1 MKNYIICLSILTY
14 SFCKVSTSHGQDSN
28 NMDRDKAL
36 NIFLECSS
44 CDMNYFK
51 ENLRIV
57 NYVREPALSDLQI
70 LITTLSTGSGGTEY
84 NLIFIGR
91 KRFVNI
97 NDTIVFSLSPDYT
110 EDETRSILLDK
121 INLGMVPYIMKTA
134 YANNLSLFI
143 DDTKISE
150 KESKDSWKS
159 WIFELNGSG
168 SLYGEKLSK
177 SYFINGSLYAGKITP
192 KIKFETNNNFTY
204 SESHFVLPMQDTVLY
219 INSFQRDFSSSN
231 LFVKSLG
238 NHFGVGGTACFRNS
252 QVSNLDFQMKLG
264 PAIEYNLFKYA
275 DASTKQL
282 RFIYSLGYEHSNYS
296 EITIYDKL
304 NDYLYTQNLNILFMY
319 IKDWGYFNASLIGSS
334 YLHDLKQYSLGTNGL
349 ASIRITNGLSFNVS
363 FGLYIYQ
370 DRVDLR
376 KGSAS
381 LEEIL
386 MSQREMESNYN
397 YTINFGISYR
407 FGSKFNNT
415 VNPRFER

>member
-14 SFCKVSTSHGQDSN
+14 SFCKVSTAHGQDSN

-57 NYVREPALSDLQI
+57 NYVREPSLSDLQI
-70 LITTLSTGSGGTEY
+70 LITTLNTGSGGTEY

-177 SYFINGSLYAGKITP
+177 SYFINGNLYAGKITP

-219 INSFQRDFSSSN
+219 INSFQRGFSSSN

-296 EITIYDKL
+296 EMTIYDKL

-319 IKDWGYFNASLIGSS
+319 N
-334 YLHDLKQYSLGTNGL
+334 QRLGIFQCLTN
-349 ASIRITNGLSFNVS
+349 RIQL
-363 FGLYIYQ
+363 
-370 DRVDLR
+370 
-376 KGSAS
+376 
-381 LEEIL
+381 
-386 MSQREMESNYN
+386 
-397 YTINFGISYR
+397 
-407 FGSKFNNT
+407 
-415 VNPRFER
+415 PP